1 MLVQVLPLR
10 GLRAIMSL
18 KKSFELSVAMEDF
31 QGLSST
37 PPSLEQEGCI
47 KGDII
52 YDFLFVS
59 QPVWQLDKSNTVWY

>member
-37 PPSLEQEGCI
+37 PPAALKE
-47 KGDII
+47 
-52 YDFLFVS
+52 
-59 QPVWQLDKSNTVWY
+59 T